1 MTLSWLALSI
11 AALSTAVWVGA
22 IVFQS
27 AIVAPSV
34 FTALEGPDA
43 SKFLRRLFPSFFRL
57 GIVCGA
63 VMTAGF
69 AFLAFGSDPGHV
81 LWPFALGVLMT
92 VAAVVSLKMVPGI
105 NAARDAGEAG
115 AARFERLHR
124 LSVLLTV
131 AVLVAGIVVLGHIAR
146 LGAAGFQATV

>member
-1 MTLSWLALSI
+1 MTLSWLALSV
-11 AALSTAVWVGA
+11 AAIGTAVWVGT

-34 FTALEGPDA
+34 FSALESSDA

-57 GIVCGA
+57 GIACGA
-63 VMTAGF
+63 IMTLGF
-69 AFLAFGSDPGHV
+69 AFLVFGRGYQS
-81 LWPFALGVLMT
+81 WPFAVSVAMT
-92 VAAVVSLKMVPGI
+92 ALAIVSLAMVPRI

-115 AARFERLHR
+115 AAAFERLHR

-131 AVLVAGIVVLGHIAR
+131 AILLAGIVVLAHVAR
-146 LGAAGFQATV
+146 LAAAGY

>member
-1 MTLSWLALSI
+1 MTLAWLALSA
-11 AALSTAVWVGA
+11 AALANAVWVGA

-34 FTALEGPDA
+34 FSSLEAPDA

-57 GIVCGA
+57 GIACGGI
-63 VMTAGF
+63 MTAGF
-69 AFLAFGSDPGHV
+69 VFLAFWSDPEHV
-81 LWPFALGVLMT
+81 VWPFALSGVMT
-92 VAAVVSLKMVPGI
+92 VFAVVSLVMVPGI

-115 AARFERLHR
+115 AVRFERLHR

-131 AVLVAGIVVLGHIAR
+131 LILLAGIFVLGHIAR
-146 LGAAGFQATV
+146 LAVVGFHSAI

>member
-1 MTLSWLALSI
+1 MTLSLLALSV
-11 AALSTAVWVGA
+11 AALATAVWVGS

-34 FTALEGPDA
+34 FTALESSDA
-43 SKFLRRLFPSFFRL
+43 SRFLRRLFPSFFRL

-63 VMTAGF
+63 IMTLGF
-69 AFLAFGSDPGHV
+69 GYLTVGSAYDAWLLALSG
-81 LWPFALGVLMT
+81 AMT
-92 VAAVVSLKMVPGI
+92 VLAIVSLALVPRI

-115 AARFERLHR
+115 AASFEKLHR

-131 AVLVAGIVVLGHIAR
+131 LILLAGIVVLVHIAR
-146 LGAAGFQATV
+146 LGVAGLQA

>member
-1 MTLSWLALSI
+1 MTLSWLALSV
-11 AALSTAVWVGA
+11 AALGTAVWVGA

-34 FTALEGPDA
+34 FSALEAPDA

-57 GIVCGA
+57 GIVCGV
-63 VMTAGF
+63 VMSA
-69 AFLAFGSDPGHV
+69 AFVLVAFSSDPAVV
-81 LWPFALGVLMT
+81 LWPFALSAAMT
-92 VAAVVSLKMVPGI
+92 VLAIVSLLMVPGI

-131 AVLVAGIVVLGHIAR
+131 VILIGGIIVLGQIAR
-146 LGAAGFQATV
+146 LATTGLHPS